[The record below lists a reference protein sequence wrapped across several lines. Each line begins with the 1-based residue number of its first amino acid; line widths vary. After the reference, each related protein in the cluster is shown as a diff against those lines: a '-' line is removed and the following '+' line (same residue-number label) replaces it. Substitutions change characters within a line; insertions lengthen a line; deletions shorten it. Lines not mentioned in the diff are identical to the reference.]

1 MAVGVVMTTPLVL
14 IEFCSFLYRPSL
26 ITLVARSKLKVKI
39 RLWTMDENVDRKTE
53 RENSNLSH
61 HILASFQH
69 QCVRRGPTTVV
80 FPCPMIICFTN
91 DLPCLKLLINSFTN
105 ATCILRNTIDHV
117 NSNTRKRGSYTI
129 ICLFH
134 FRLRG
139 HSPDFRHIGLWYY
152 LHFGDEMA
160 LRG

>member
-26 ITLVARSKLKVKI
+26 TLVARSKLKVKI

-53 RENSNLSH
+53 RENSDLSH
-61 HILASFQH
+61 HILASSQH
-69 QCVRRGPTTVV
+69 QCQKRTHHCRLSLSHDHLFHQRFAV
-80 FPCPMIICFTN
+80 FEIAHKLVHQR
-91 DLPCLKLLINSFTN
+91 DLHLAQHDRPRKLEHEEAWIVHHHF
-105 ATCILRNTIDHV
+105 
-117 NSNTRKRGSYTI
+117 
-129 ICLFH
+129 LFH